1 MEANLAELLDVAA
14 RRWRLGQNAYGA
26 VSWEGYRQHR
36 VAVHPLD
43 AEVERAIAAQDFLRA
58 ADVVEFGISL
68 SLK

>member
-1 MEANLAELLDVAA
+1 
-14 RRWRLGQNAYGA
+14 